1 MCPCPPD
8 QPGSGKNSVFDDLQ
22 VLVVINAGFFVLIL
36 VFFIVKDLEG
46 RDFAVSLVDRVFIN
60 LESIR
65 YREKRG
71 FNGRIPISASVGCC
85 YKVFF
90 QSGGQRL
97 KRDTRIDAHDFTLA
111 GKGRKWRAMKEHF
124 LTSSVQRERDFLSQ
138 YEYLVLTVSPVD
150 SLPEARRRLVEH
162 SEYGKWELERS
173 KLYLGG
179 GRRFWLRRRVM
190 QVQRTV

>member
-1 MCPCPPD
+1 MEF
-8 QPGSGKNSVFDDLQ
+8 SVLEDFQ
-22 VLVVINAGFFVLIL
+22 VFVVVDAGFVVVI
-36 VFFIVKDLEG
+36 FFIIEDLKG
-46 RDFAVSLVDRVFIN
+46 CNFAVSLVECVFIN
-60 LESIR
+60 LERIR
-65 YREKRG
+65 DRKKSRFHRG
-71 FNGRIPISASVGCC
+71 IAIATPVGCC

-90 QSGGQRL
+90 QGGCQGL

-124 LTSSVQRERDFLSQ
+124 LTSSVQRERDILRQ
-138 YEYLVLTVSPVD
+138 YEYLVLTVSPDD
-150 SLPEARRRLVEH
+150 SLPDARRRLVEH

-190 QVQRTV
+190 LVQRTV